1 MAHEYPLT
9 LKAKWAGKPTEKTP
23 TTVSTGSGRITD
35 GKSRRE
41 IEDSYGSV
49 IAVFNQQYR
58 LIDGACGLQWVLQK
72 HDGKARSG
80 AARWTGVRYL
90 RTRTAVIALY
100 RRLCAPGDD
109 AIRQLLERLPD
120 RHSRWGAKPTSINS
134 TNG

>member
-1 MAHEYPLT
+1 M
-9 LKAKWAGKPTEKTP
+9 
-23 TTVSTGSGRITD
+23 TG
-35 GKSRRE
+35 GKSHRE
-41 IEDSYGSV
+41 SADDYCRV
-49 IAVFNQQYR
+49 IAVFDHQYR

-72 HDGKARSG
+72 HDGRARSG